1 MIIQINGEEFELD
14 HIKVVDLK
22 ENDIIV
28 IKLNKYVTYEVADNV
43 ATKMREIVD
52 RAKVRNVEIMVL
64 LDDTEMII
72 LRPESTKD
80 ASNK

>member
-1 MIIQINGEEFELD
+1 MIIQINGEEIELD
-14 HIKVVDLK
+14 HIKVIDLK

-28 IKLNKYVTYEVADNV
+28 IKLNKYVTYEVADKV